1 MTTYAPVLAAAAAAL
16 IALPSFAV
24 QIPAA
29 CQGDAAS
36 LCPGMTPGDHKFGK
50 CVKANESRLSPACK
64 QAAKEMRRER
74 KGEHP
79 REHGGVGQMP
89 GASTTPQPP
98 MTSTR

>member
-1 MTTYAPVLAAAAAAL
+1 MTKYAPVLAAAAAAL

-50 CVKANESRLSPACK
+50 CVKANESRLSPGCK
-64 QAAKEMRRER
+64 EAAREMRRER
-74 KGEHP
+74 KGEHQ
-79 REHGGVGQMP
+79 REHGGVGAMP
-89 GASTTPQPP
+89 GTTTPAPPP

>member
-1 MTTYAPVLAAAAAAL
+1 MTKYAPVLAAAAAAL

-50 CVKANESRLSPACK
+50 CVKAHESQLSPACK
-64 QAAKEMRRER
+64 SAAKEMRREH
-74 KGEHP
+74 KGEHM

-89 GASTTPQPP
+89 GGTTTTPPP
-98 MTSTR
+98 MNSTR